1 MEKPRENPS
10 LWLLALALALSWA
23 LPIIGLFLPAGR
35 QESLWRLLVIATALI
50 AFGVLA
56 YCVFVCLQKLW
67 RRAVLV
73 LLYVLGCGVAVSA
86 ATLVSTYKGGT
97 AELHLA
103 AQRYENVAYGMDRQS
118 VASLFEGSRINP
130 AEFGTRG
137 PEELVDTVDNFS
149 GGFGDVV
156 IVYYR
161 EGRVVGKC
169 LHFRNDPRPNFPPV
183 HPSSPPEE
191 QPCY

>member
-1 MEKPRENPS
+1 MAVGTCARVVLGSPNHRTFSTCRKARVVVASPRDRDRIDRIRRPRV
-10 LWLLALALALSWA
+10 LRVR
-23 LPIIGLFLPAGR
+23 LPPKAVASGGIG
-35 QESLWRLLVIATALI
+35 
-50 AFGVLA
+50 
-56 YCVFVCLQKLW
+56 
-67 RRAVLV
+67 AV
-73 LLYVLGCGVAVSA
+73 YVLGCGVAVSA

>member
-73 LLYVLGCGVAVSA
+73 LCMF
-86 ATLVSTYKGGT
+86 
-97 AELHLA
+97 LA
-103 AQRYENVAYGMDRQS
+103 A
-118 VASLFEGSRINP
+118 ASQFQL
-130 AEFGTRG
+130 
-137 PEELVDTVDNFS
+137 
-149 GGFGDVV
+149 
-156 IVYYR
+156 
-161 EGRVVGKC
+161 
-169 LHFRNDPRPNFPPV
+169 RP
-183 HPSSPPEE
+183 
-191 QPCY
+191 